1 MPAYQN
7 SEQLLTN
14 LKLLFDQIAREDGN
28 AVDAIVRTRLIIRL
42 SISDPEVEILVN
54 GRKNP
59 VEITYGQNRLRPD
72 LDIRL
77 SADVLHDILLK
88 KRSLKGAFTSGA
100 VKVRGPLIKSF
111 VMEDIFRRGQELY
124 PEIWEDSV

>member
-14 LKLLFDQIAREDGN
+14 LRLLFDQIAREDGN
-28 AVDAIVRTRLIIRL
+28 AVDVIARTRLIIRL
-42 SISDPEVEILVN
+42 SISDPELEILVN

-88 KRSLKGAFTSGA
+88 KRSLKGAFTSGE
-100 VKVRGPLIKSF
+100 VKVRGQLIKSF
-111 VMEDIFRRGQELY
+111 VMEDLFRRGQELY
-124 PEIWEDSV
+124 PEIWEASV